1 MTGNSKVVAAA
12 APRPKPPAAGIGRKP
27 GVQNKT
33 TVAVKQ
39 ALQAVYADL
48 QNEEGGDNAHL
59 LAWAKGNPGEFY
71 KLWCKM
77 LPTEISGPGGGPIP
91 LQAELVARI
100 ATLAPKDR
108 EQLRALAHKMDGGR

>member
-1 MTGNSKVVAAA
+1 MTASKVVQVA
-12 APRPKPPAAGIGRKP
+12 APKAKPPNAGKGRLK
-27 GVQNKT
+27 GVPNKT

-48 QNEEGGDNAHL
+48 QNEGGGDNAHL
-59 LAWAKGNPGEFY
+59 LSWAKANPGEFY

-91 LQAELVARI
+91 LQAELVSRI

-108 EQLRALAHKMDGGR
+108 EQLRALAHKLDGR